1 MRRERG
7 RKEGKKEERKGE
19 RKEGRKEGGEG
30 RGGGRP
36 SEGIVTRFHGKY
48 KQFLSLVSSG
58 DKKWETDCTDF
69 QEVKSTRLN
78 APMNVAT
85 EGVGVSGTPQ
95 APPSDHHC
103 G

>member
-1 MRRERG
+1 MLG
-7 RKEGKKEERKGE
+7 GGGGK
-19 RKEGRKEGGEG
+19 GGG
-30 RGGGRP
+30 GGGGGGRP
-36 SEGIVTRFHGKY
+36 SEGIATIFHGKY

-58 DKKWETDCTDF
+58 DKKWETDCSDF

-85 EGVGVSGTPQ
+85 ERGVSGTPQ
-95 APPSDHHC
+95 APLWGHHHC